1 MSVFSIEL
9 TNVTFSA
16 IDKYD
21 CLEKIIRSF
30 HEQGFIDDFQPY
42 YDELKT
48 RENKYSTGIGY
59 GIAIPHIRHKSI
71 TQLRAAVY
79 LLDNPIDYESVD
91 RVKVR
96 LVVMFVIPDD
106 GMAEYLYVIKKI
118 TEFLRSVENR
128 EKVFKVSDRNELYK
142 IFRGLEN
149 EL

>member
-9 TNVTFSA
+9 TNVTFTA

-21 CLEKIIRSF
+21 CLERMMKSF
-30 HEQGFIDDFQPY
+30 QEHGFIDDFQPFFE
-42 YDELKT
+42 ELKT
-48 RENKYSTGIGY
+48 RENKYTTGIGY

-79 LLDNPIDYESVD
+79 LLDKPIDYESVD

-96 LVVMFVIPDD
+96 LVVMFVIPEDR
-106 GMAEYLYVIKKI
+106 MAEYLHVIQKI
-118 TEFLRSVENR
+118 TGFLRSAENR
-128 EKVFKVSDRNELYK
+128 EKVLKVTDENELYQ